1 MNVVLLSIGNE
12 ILAGDTVNT
21 NASWISKKLTE
32 LGCSIKTQ
40 MTVPDEQNSIQ
51 VALKSILK
59 NNPDLVITTGGLGP
73 TEDDITREVIFDF
86 VGTGYEFDEDYWK
99 NLKRRFERF
108 GFDIPE
114 SNRSQA
120 LIPTQGKVIP
130 NSVGSARGLQFQ
142 IDSTTLIT
150 LPGVPAE
157 MKSMMLESI
166 IPYIRAQGVST
177 PNMKLLRTTGIP
189 ESTLIE
195 KIEPAT
201 AKEHHCT
208 IGYYP
213 SYYGVDIRITSDAQA
228 TLSRLSSEIS
238 NILGHSIYAVD
249 KIDIAEVAV
258 GLAVDK
264 GATFAAAESCTGGLI
279 GHRITEVS
287 GSSKAFL
294 GGVVAYSNDVKQKGL
309 GVQSSTLEKYGA
321 VSAETAEEMAEN
333 VLSEFQADYGLSVT
347 GIAGPTGGTEEK
359 PVGIVYIGLAK
370 KGTVKVKKLQ
380 FGEHRS
386 RNKLRTSQ
394 AALNMLRL
402 ALIHE

>member
-1 MNVVLLSIGNE
+1 M
-12 ILAGDTVNT
+12 
-21 NASWISKKLTE
+21 
-32 LGCSIKTQ
+32 
-40 MTVPDEQNSIQ
+40 
-51 VALKSILK
+51 
-59 NNPDLVITTGGLGP
+59 
-73 TEDDITREVIFDF
+73 
-86 VGTGYEFDEDYWK
+86 
-99 NLKRRFERF
+99 
-108 GFDIPE
+108 
-114 SNRSQA
+114 
-120 LIPTQGKVIP
+120 
-130 NSVGSARGLQFQ
+130 
-142 IDSTTLIT
+142 
-150 LPGVPAE
+150 
-157 MKSMMLESI
+157 
-166 IPYIRAQGVST
+166 
-177 PNMKLLRTTGIP
+177 
-189 ESTLIE
+189 
-195 KIEPAT
+195 
-201 AKEHHCT
+201 
-208 IGYYP
+208 
-213 SYYGVDIRITSDAQA
+213 
-228 TLSRLSSEIS
+228 
-238 NILGHSIYAVD
+238 GHSIYAID

-258 GLAVDK
+258 GLAVEK

-309 GVQSSTLEKYGA
+309 GVHSSTLEKYGA

-347 GIAGPTGGTEEK
+347 GIAGPTGGTEDK